1 MLSILGIFTGVSTGE
16 DPCSFRLFRD
26 VDSIVFSVV
35 FRLGVVKSPIFG
47 LDFLLLMGIF
57 FRDFDLDDP

>member
-1 MLSILGIFTGVSTGE
+1 MLSVLGIFPGVSTGE

-35 FRLGVVKSPIFG
+35 FRLGVVKRPIFG
-47 LDFLLLMGIF
+47 WDFLLPRGIF
-57 FRDFDLDDP
+57 PGFRFR